1 MNDTLSDILPLV
13 LFVGFMAVRW
23 WLGHLIG
30 KAAMRRGRGFI
41 GWVVCSLIFGPLIV
55 WIVYLIFVHSRPP
68 VLLPAFRADA
78 NVVQDEEE
86 APSQPEEN

>member
-1 MNDTLSDILPLV
+1 LSDTLSDFLPIV
-13 LFVGFMAVRW
+13 LFVGLIALRW

-30 KAAMRRGRGFI
+30 TAAMRRGRGFM

-68 VLLPAFRADA
+68 VLLPQLRDADPIDPP
-78 NVVQDEEE
+78 DE
-86 APSQPEEN
+86 SSTQI

>member
-1 MNDTLSDILPLV
+1 MGDTLSDFLPIV
-13 LFVGFMAVRW
+13 LFVGLIALRW

-30 KAAMRRGRGFI
+30 TAAMRRGRGFM

-68 VLLPAFRADA
+68 VLLPQLRDADPIEPT
-78 NVVQDEEE
+78 DE
-86 APSQPEEN
+86 SSTQI

>member
-1 MNDTLSDILPLV
+1 LNDTLSTVLPLV
-13 LFVGFMAVRW
+13 LLLSIVAVRW

-41 GWVVCSLIFGPLIV
+41 GWVVCSVIFGPLIV

-68 VLLPAFRADA
+68 VLLPQLRDADPI
-78 NVVQDEEE
+78 E
-86 APSQPEEN
+86 PPEESSTQI